1 MANIGDFLSGVIGY
15 QMKQNERSQ
24 DEAAYAKKLKLAND
38 MAIELEQRK
47 RALAQQYPTY
57 AQFMKTPEGGIV
69 GVDTLGNVK
78 ELRSASPEEREAA
91 LEERRAKSAEDR
103 ARAAYSEAQ
112 IKFLN
117 EKTDNPQRFMQQPR
131 QPSEKRPPNE
141 LSASGFDS
149 GYYRFLKSRGTK
161 DVLGNTT
168 PAEDTPEM
176 RQAYQEYVRQMGLSA
191 PGGARNLLS
200 PTTSGNS
207 QGMDP
212 EYMDSVRQAM
222 GEFNFFTPQSN

>member
-1 MANIGDFLSGVIGY
+1 MANIGDFLGGVINY
-15 QMKQNERSQ
+15 HMKQNERSQ
-24 DEAAYAKKLKLAND
+24 DEAAYARKLKLAND

-69 GVDTLGNVK
+69 GIDTTGRVK
-78 ELRSASPEEREAA
+78 EVRPASPEERQAG
-91 LEERRAKSAEDR
+91 LEERDAKSAERR

-112 IKFLN
+112 IRYLG
-117 EKTDNPQRFMQQPR
+117 EKTDHPERFFAPR
-131 QPSEKRPPNE
+131 APKDPARPDNQ
-141 LSASGFDS
+141 LSASGYDS
-149 GYYRFLKSRGTK
+149 GYYRFLKSRGSR

-200 PTTSGNS
+200 PMSSGQAS
-207 QGMDP
+207 GMDP